1 MNPLFVIAGYL
12 VLLVALGFAASRFFS
27 GTSQDYFVASR
38 SVGPFLLA
46 MSVFGTTMTAFALV
60 GSTGEAFE
68 RGIGVYGLMASW
80 SGLVHSAVFFFVGVR
95 LWAVGRR
102 HNLFTQIQYF
112 RARFESDR
120 LGYLLFP
127 ILVGL
132 VIPYLLIG
140 ILGAGAVVAGLTSG
154 MFPSTFPSTEGA
166 VPGSLTGL
174 VICVIVLSYV
184 FFGGFRGAIWANTF
198 QTLVFMLTG
207 LVAFHLIAGQL
218 GGLRDAAAAVAE
230 RAPHLL
236 VREGQYGH
244 LQFMTYFL
252 IPISVGMFPHVFQH
266 WLTARSART
275 FRLSVVAQ
283 PLFIMVVW
291 VPCILIGVWAAGLGL
306 DVTPNAVLGS
316 MVALIESPFLSGL
329 LTAGILAAIM
339 SSLDSQFVCLGTM
352 FTHDIVIHR
361 FGERRVSDRQRT
373 WLGRCFIAM
382 IVVVTYL
389 FSLAEPRAVFGLGVW
404 CFAGFAGLFPLV
416 VGSLYWRRT
425 TKSGAVACVLV
436 TAATWL
442 LLFAVG
448 DLGREEVLVGGL
460 APVAVIFAASA
471 ATIVLVSLLTR
482 PPSEA
487 TVAAFFPS
495 RRHRTDLSA
504 DANVS
509 ARRTTGT
516 N

>member
-12 VLLVALGFAASRFFS
+12 ALLVLLGFAASRFFA

-38 SVGPFLLA
+38 SIGPFLLA

-68 RGIGVYGLMASW
+68 KGIGVYGLMASW

-140 ILGAGAVVAGLTSG
+140 ILGAGAVVAGVTSG
-154 MFPSTFPSTEGA
+154 MFPTTFPSTGGA
-166 VPGSLTGL
+166 VPGPLTGF
-174 VICVIVLSYV
+174 VVCAIVLSYV

-207 LVAFHLIAGQL
+207 LVAFYLIAGQL
-218 GGLRDAAAAVAE
+218 GGLRSAAALVARE
-230 RAPHLL
+230 APHLL

-266 WLTARSART
+266 WLTARTART
-275 FRLSVVAQ
+275 FRLSIVAQ
-283 PLFIMVVW
+283 PLFIMLVW

-306 DVTPNAVLGS
+306 DVPQNAVLGS
-316 MVALIESPFLSGL
+316 MVALIESPFLTGL

-361 FGERRVSDRQRT
+361 FGSHAVSDRGKT
-373 WLGRCFIAM
+373 WLGRCFIAA
-382 IVVVTYL
+382 IVACTYL

-416 VGSLYWRRT
+416 VGALYWRRA
-425 TKSGAVACVLV
+425 TKAGAVSCVLV
-436 TAATWL
+436 TAAAWL
-442 LLFAVG
+442 MLFAVG
-448 DLGREEVLVGGL
+448 DFGRREVLIGGL

-471 ATIVLVSLLTR
+471 ATIVVVSLVTR

-487 TVAAFFPS
+487 TVAAFFPGS
-495 RRHRTDLSA
+495 RPKDS
-504 DANVS
+504 DAANPE
-509 ARRTTGT
+509 
-516 N
+516 